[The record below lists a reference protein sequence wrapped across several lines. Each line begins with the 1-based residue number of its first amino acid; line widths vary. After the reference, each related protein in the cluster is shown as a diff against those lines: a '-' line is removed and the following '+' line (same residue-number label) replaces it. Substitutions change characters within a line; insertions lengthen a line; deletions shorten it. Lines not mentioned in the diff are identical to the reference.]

1 MSNPFKFSIKD
12 VNINSSKILTIWNIS
27 KNNSI
32 IIKIEEKDNNH
43 IITYKI
49 YNAKY
54 SFDID
59 EKYPAEKKEYLSDNN
74 DPIKTLLN
82 KDNLTIEEKLMIK
95 TYNISQYYKG
105 DKTALEQL
113 NKDKTK
119 LTTLEYLTIKQVF
132 NDNDSTYT
140 IDNEISIF
148 PDIMHNFATYGT
160 SLFKKTMEGEKK
172 IARKYTNG
180 GTYSAYSD
188 RLIKK
193 HILFE
198 GDHQY
203 SNIVHNHFDKIE
215 NLEER
220 LEEKLKIVSF

>member
-1 MSNPFKFSIKD
+1 MSNPFKISVKDISIND
-12 VNINSSKILTIWNIS
+12 SKILTIWNIS
-27 KNNSI
+27 KDKSI

-54 SFDID
+54 YFDID

-95 TYNISQYYKG
+95 TYNILQYYKG

-132 NDNDSTYT
+132 NDNDVTYT

-148 PDIMHNFATYGT
+148 PDIMHNFAKYVT
-160 SLFKKTMEGEKK
+160 SLFKKTVEGEKQ

-180 GTYSAYSD
+180 GTYSNYGNK
-188 RLIKK
+188 LIKK

-215 NLEER
+215 NLEKD

>member
-1 MSNPFKFSIKD
+1 MSNPFKISAKDISIND
-12 VNINSSKILTIWNIS
+12 SKILTIWNIS
-27 KNNSI
+27 KDKSI
-32 IIKIEEKDNNH
+32 IIKIEEKDNKYV
-43 IITYKI
+43 ITYKI

-95 TYNISQYYKG
+95 TYNILQYYNG

-132 NDNDSTYT
+132 NDNDTTYT

-180 GTYSAYSD
+180 GTYSNYD
-188 RLIKK
+188 NRLIKK

-215 NLEER
+215 KLEKD

>member
-95 TYNISQYYKG
+95 TYNILKYYKG
-105 DKTALEQL
+105 GE
-113 NKDKTK
+113 
-119 LTTLEYLTIKQVF
+119 
-132 NDNDSTYT
+132 
-140 IDNEISIF
+140 
-148 PDIMHNFATYGT
+148 
-160 SLFKKTMEGEKK
+160 LF
-172 IARKYTNG
+172 
-180 GTYSAYSD
+180 
-188 RLIKK
+188 
-193 HILFE
+193 
-198 GDHQY
+198 
-203 SNIVHNHFDKIE
+203 
-215 NLEER
+215 
-220 LEEKLKIVSF
+220 LK